1 MARALITGP
10 TSGIG
15 VAFAR
20 EFAARGFGLVLVSR
34 NADRLQMVANDLQ
47 AEFAVP
53 CEVIVADLAERSAL
67 DVVEERLRRGDVNVL
82 VNNAGFGLATSFRST
97 QVDDEQRLLDVMVTA
112 VLRLTHAA
120 IPGMVNR
127 GNGMIINV
135 SSVASWTTGGT
146 YSAAKAWATV
156 FTEGLVDQLSG
167 TGIRVVAV
175 CPGFVRTEF
184 HDRAEMDVSRIPGF
198 LWLTPQAVVRQAMRD
213 LALQRPISVTGL
225 QYKVLSAILRSTPR
239 EWIRKGSRLRN
250 AVVSAREVPPALA
263 PGRSATHGV
272 EHPAK

>member
-239 EWIRKGSRLRN
+239 EWIRRGSRLRN

>member
-1 MARALITGP
+1 MASALITGP

-15 VAFAR
+15 IAFAR
-20 EFAARGFGLVLVSR
+20 EFAAHGFSLILVSR
-34 NADRLQMVANDLQ
+34 NAERLNAVAHATQ
-47 AEFAVP
+47 EEFGVP
-53 CEVIVADLAERSAL
+53 CEVIVADLGQRSDL
-67 DVVEERLRRGDVNVL
+67 EVVEARLRRGDVSAV
-82 VNNAGFGLATSFRST
+82 VNNAGFGLSTSFRAT
-97 QVDDEQRLLDVMVTA
+97 EVDDEQKLLDVMVTS

-120 IPGMVNR
+120 IPGMVDR

-156 FTEGLVDQLSG
+156 FTEGLVDQLAG

-184 HDRAEMDVSRIPGF
+184 HDRAAMDVSRVPNF

-213 LALQRPISVTGL
+213 LALQRPISVTGV
-225 QYKVLSAILRSTPR
+225 QYKILSAILRSTPR
-239 EWIRKGSRLRN
+239 EWIRTGSRLRN
-250 AVVSAREVPPALA
+250 AVVSAREVPA
-263 PGRSATHGV
+263 
-272 EHPAK
+272 E